1 VKKAKKT
8 LKDVD
13 GQLGTSV
20 VSEQNY
26 LDQPKQKQIEQ
37 SSLFD
42 ELGEEQV
49 SPNDK

>member
-1 VKKAKKT
+1 MVSEEGKELA
-8 LKDVD
+8 LKDIE

-26 LDQPKQKQIEQ
+26 LNQPKQKQIEQ

-42 ELGEEQV
+42 ELREE
-49 SPNDK
+49 